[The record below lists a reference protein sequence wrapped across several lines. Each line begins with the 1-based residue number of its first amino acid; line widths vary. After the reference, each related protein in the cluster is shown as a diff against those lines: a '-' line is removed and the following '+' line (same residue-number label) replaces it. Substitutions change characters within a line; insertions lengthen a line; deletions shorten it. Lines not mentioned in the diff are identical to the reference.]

1 VEKFSKNAWG
11 EGINL
16 CYKFILM
23 KVIDIIHT
31 SPQEYLVFERS
42 SQNKHEYYDGQ
53 VSAMAGAS
61 MAHNHIVSNVIR
73 EVGNLLKGKRC
84 MVLPSDMRTCTP
96 TETAYMYPDA
106 LVVCGEP
113 EMADDRFDTLK
124 NPVVI
129 FEVLS
134 PSTRDHDRQKKFHF
148 YKQIPSFREYIL
160 IDSMTHFVEI
170 HRRQQMD
177 LWNAEA
183 TADPGGHFFISS
195 IRHGVLME
203 EIYRNVKF
211 PSVKP

>member
-1 VEKFSKNAWG
+1 
-11 EGINL
+11 L
-16 CYKFILM
+16 QTKFILM
-23 KVIDIIHT
+23 KVRDIIHT
-31 SPQEYLVFERS
+31 SPMEYLVFERAS
-42 SQNKHEYYDGQ
+42 EKKHEYYEGQ
-53 VSAMAGAS
+53 VSAMAGAT

-84 MVLPSDMRTCTP
+84 MILPSDMRTCTP

-113 EMADDRFDTLK
+113 EMTDDRFDTLK

-134 PSTRDHDRQKKFHF
+134 PSTRDHDRQKKFQF

-160 IDSMTHFVEI
+160 IDSVTPFVEI